1 MYPREQ
7 TRVKSFKFQQVR
19 ESVADMGRVWWD
31 LSLIKSNKRVKL
43 EIKEGGKTPW
53 NSIYVTENCESEIA
67 LSKRIF
73 RREIKSGRVEGDIV
87 VVEEL
92 PADGFRELKHGGGR
106 LLFENQNKLIPVE
119 DFCFF
124 SDWDAIGINF
134 AETSLRWQVTN
145 LIQFSICLSV
155 LRFVTTSR
163 VNFCNL
169 YKFFKKT
176 MIFFLQNCTIFT
188 LNKCG
193 FTLNC

>member
-53 NSIYVTENCESEIA
+53 NSIYVAANCESEIVIYQRETSEERSN
-67 LSKRIF
+67 LEESRGTSSLLKSSQQTDSGSSKMAAAGF
-73 RREIKSGRVEGDIV
+73 CLKIKTNWYR
-87 VVEEL
+87 
-92 PADGFRELKHGGGR
+92 LKT
-106 LLFENQNKLIPVE
+106 
-119 DFCFF
+119 FF

>member
-1 MYPREQ
+1 MIGPESDKNQLTCQ
-7 TRVKSFKFQQVR
+7 TGNQRSRKNSLKFNLCDGELWKWNCIVKEKLQKRDQIWKSRGGHRRCWRAPSRRIQGAQRWRRPAF
-19 ESVADMGRVWWD
+19 VW
-31 LSLIKSNKRVKL
+31 KSKQ
-43 EIKEGGKTPW
+43 IDTGW
-53 NSIYVTENCESEIA
+53 
-67 LSKRIF
+67 
-73 RREIKSGRVEGDIV
+73 
-87 VVEEL
+87 
-92 PADGFRELKHGGGR
+92 R
-106 LLFENQNKLIPVE
+106 LLF
-119 DFCFF
+119 FF